1 MVGEVA
7 LLVAALMV
15 VVGELG
21 APGPTLGTPADEGQG
36 APCPARG
43 VGDLSPTLNGTGGG
57 VGGSGAP

>member
-1 MVGEVA
+1 VVGKVA

-15 VVGELG
+15 IAGELG

-36 APCPARG
+36 AHCPARG
-43 VGDLSPTLNGTGGG
+43 VGDLGPALNGAGGG